1 MERAELK
8 KRQRAIIYRLE
19 EHLNERDRQKLLCEL
34 EYLEALG
41 DSKKGFLT
49 ADQKMLL
56 FSSEEYLVRKHVQ
69 TDKQIYEEIGVS
81 RRTFYLWKKSA
92 GLIARSV

>member
-1 MERAELK
+1 MELRN
-8 KRQRAIIYRLE
+8 RQRTIIWRLE
-19 EHLNERDRQKLLCEL
+19 EPISERDRRKLLYEL

-49 ADQKMLL
+49 VEQKMLL
-56 FSSEEYLVRKHVQ
+56 FSSEEYLARKQVQ

-81 RRTFYLWKKSA
+81 RRTFYLWKKSV
-92 GLIARSV
+92 GLISRSI